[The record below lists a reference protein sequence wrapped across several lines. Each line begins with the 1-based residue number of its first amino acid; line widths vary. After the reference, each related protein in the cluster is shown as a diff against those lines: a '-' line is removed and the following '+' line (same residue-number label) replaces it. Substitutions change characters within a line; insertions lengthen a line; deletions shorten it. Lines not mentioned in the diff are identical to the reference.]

1 MTNWIT
7 VKLFEAP
14 DFGCVVAIK
23 EEENNPG
30 KGLVFTYPYY
40 QGEVEWDNGSAA
52 ETSADHFPAAPTVG
66 GASLPAGV
74 GVALKTPDSFLGSG
88 FLYLETKALGHLDHG
103 RDMHAYTLTDCKSLT
118 PRNNQFIIIQKVV
131 QHGLDGFRGLAED
144 SFGGFHTPFYANP
157 QGRST
162 IFL

>member
-52 ETSADHFPAAPTVG
+52 ETSADDSDKLLVFAQEE
-66 GASLPAGV
+66 
-74 GVALKTPDSFLGSG
+74 ALKRGYQGEVRIEEGLLSSYPLGRVWLGIEQLWFVGWVWVYKSSGLLFWYPFL
-88 FLYLETKALGHLDHG
+88 
-103 RDMHAYTLTDCKSLT
+103 
-118 PRNNQFIIIQKVV
+118 
-131 QHGLDGFRGLAED
+131 
-144 SFGGFHTPFYANP
+144 
-157 QGRST
+157 
-162 IFL
+162 